1 MSWRGSLEGV
11 SLRADEDV
19 IGEGLEDEIEV
30 LMTEINPTVVNQFIC
45 ENHLEG
51 KNRRR
56 ANQLRKL
63 KT

>member
-30 LMTEINPTVVNQFIC
+30 LITEINPKVVN
-45 ENHLEG
+45 
-51 KNRRR
+51 
-56 ANQLRKL
+56 
-63 KT
+63 